1 MSMMIPL
8 FPKLMRN
15 LGASHALAGLIGKC
29 RNSNIHFCHNQC
41 FLNAYTIG
49 SLYGM
54 LQVFSSPVMV
64 SLFAINDSMMQVYQL
79 SDLGQ
84 TE

>member
-15 LGASHALAGLIGKC
+15 LGASHALAGLIGEC
-29 RNSNIHFCHNQC
+29 VNSITLNTSVAVSAIVSA
-41 FLNAYTIG
+41 FLKSIG

-64 SLFAINDSMMQVYQL
+64 SLL
-79 SDLGQ
+79 
-84 TE
+84 

>member
-15 LGASHALAGLIGKC
+15 LGASHALAGLIGMCKKIIQMLT
-29 RNSNIHFCHNQC
+29 SAVISAS
-41 FLNAYTIG
+41 LMPIG

-64 SLFAINDSMMQVYQL
+64 SLLVINDSM
-79 SDLGQ
+79 
-84 TE
+84 

>member
-15 LGASHALAGLIGKC
+15 LGASHALAGLIGEC
-29 RNSNIHFCHNQC
+29 VNSITLNTSVAVSAA
-41 FLNAYTIG
+41 FLKPIG

-64 SLFAINDSMMQVYQL
+64 SLL
-79 SDLGQ
+79 
-84 TE
+84 

>member
-29 RNSNIHFCHNQC
+29 AI
-41 FLNAYTIG
+41 YTYTSLIWSMCLSPSG

-64 SLFAINDSMMQVYQL
+64 SG
-79 SDLGQ
+79 LGFFLLQ
-84 TE
+84 